1 MRRRKSRSRGARSRE
16 TGLEHRAFVDAL
28 ASMELPKL
36 DPIEARV
43 LGSLIEKELTTP
55 AYYPLSLNA
64 LVNACNQSNNRDPVM
79 ALGEPEVNRA
89 LDLLRDKKLAVVI
102 SGGENKVL
110 KFKHRAT
117 ETLELTGP
125 EIALLCVLLLRG
137 PQTPGELRG
146 RTERMHGFADPAD
159 VVATLGQMAGR
170 PAPLVALQPRQPGL
184 KEARYVELLSGT
196 VDSKPAESAPVV
208 KILSSDTQRMQQLE
222 ADNQALRDDL
232 AKLRADFEAFRK
244 KFE

>member
-1 MRRRKSRSRGARSRE
+1 M
-16 TGLEHRAFVDAL
+16 D
-28 ASMELPKL
+28 LPKL
-36 DPIEARV
+36 DAIEARV

-79 ALGEPEVNRA
+79 SLGEPEVNRA
-89 LDLLRDKKLAVVI
+89 LDQLRDKKLAVVI

-117 ETLELTGP
+117 DAFELTKP

-146 RTERMHGFADPAD
+146 RTERIHVFADPAD
-159 VVATLGQMAGR
+159 VVATLGQLAAR
-170 PAPLVALQPRQPGL
+170 PAPLVALQPKQPGT

-196 VDSKPAESAPVV
+196 VESKPAGPAPVV
-208 KILSSDTQRMQQLE
+208 IPLSSDTQRMQQLE
-222 ADNQALRDDL
+222 ADNQAIREEL
-232 AKLRADFEAFRK
+232 AKLRAEFEAFRK

>member
-1 MRRRKSRSRGARSRE
+1 M
-16 TGLEHRAFVDAL
+16 D
-28 ASMELPKL
+28 LPKL
-36 DPIEARV
+36 DVIEARV

-89 LDLLRDKKLAVVI
+89 LDQLRDKKLAVVI

-117 ETLELTGP
+117 ESWELAGP
-125 EIALLCVLLLRG
+125 EVALLCVLLLRG

-146 RTERMHGFADPAD
+146 RTERMHVFADPAD
-159 VVATLGQMAGR
+159 VVAKLGQLSAR
-170 PAPLVALQPRQPGL
+170 PAPLVALQPKQPGT

-196 VDSKPAESAPVV
+196 VDSKPAEAAPVV
-208 KILSSDTQRMQQLE
+208 TQLSADTRRMQQLE
-222 ADNQALRDDL
+222 ADNQAFRDEL
-232 AKLRADFEAFRK
+232 AKLRAEFEAFKK

>member
-1 MRRRKSRSRGARSRE
+1 M
-16 TGLEHRAFVDAL
+16 D
-28 ASMELPKL
+28 LPKL
-36 DPIEARV
+36 DAIEARV

-79 ALGEPEVNRA
+79 SLGEPEVNRA
-89 LDLLRDKKLAVVI
+89 LDRLRDHKLAVVI

-117 ETLELTGP
+117 ESLELAGP

-146 RTERMHGFADPAD
+146 RTERMHVFADPAD
-159 VVATLGQMAGR
+159 VVATLGQLAGR
-170 PAPLVALQPRQPGL
+170 PNPLVGLQPRQPGT

-196 VDSKPAESAPVV
+196 VNARPAEAAPVAAP
-208 KILSSDTQRMQQLE
+208 LSADTQRMQQLE
-222 ADNQALRDDL
+222 ADNQALRADL
-232 AKLRADFEAFRK
+232 AQLRADFDAFRK

>member
-1 MRRRKSRSRGARSRE
+1 M
-16 TGLEHRAFVDAL
+16 HRFYFRFQVSGFRFQVSLSAIAGNSAL
-28 ASMELPKL
+28 MDLPKL
-36 DPIEARV
+36 DVIEARV

-79 ALGEPEVNRA
+79 SLGEPEVNRA
-89 LDLLRDKKLAVVI
+89 LDQLRDKKLGVVI

-117 ETLELTGP
+117 ETLELAGP
-125 EIALLCVLLLRG
+125 EVALLCVLLLRG

-146 RTERMHGFADPAD
+146 RTERMHAFADPAD
-159 VVATLGQMAGR
+159 VVATLGLLAGR
-170 PAPLVALQPRQPGL
+170 PAPLVALQPKQPGT

-196 VDSKPAESAPVV
+196 VDSKPAEPAAAAPL
-208 KILSSDTQRMQQLE
+208 LSSATQRMQQLE
-222 ADNQALRDDL
+222 AANQAFREELT
-232 AKLRADFEAFRK
+232 KLRAEFEEFRK

>member
-1 MRRRKSRSRGARSRE
+1 MNILMER
-16 TGLEHRAFVDAL
+16 
-28 ASMELPKL
+28 MELPKL
-36 DPIEARV
+36 DAIEARV

-64 LVNACNQSNNRDPVM
+64 LVNACNQSNSRDPVM
-79 ALGEPEVNRA
+79 TLGEPEVNRA
-89 LDLLRDKKLAVVI
+89 LDQLRDKKLAVVI

-117 ETLELTGP
+117 ETLELAGP

-146 RTERMHGFADPAD
+146 RTERMHAFTDPAD
-159 VVATLGQMAGR
+159 VIATLGQLAGR
-170 PAPLVALQPRQPGL
+170 PTPLVALQPKQPGT

-196 VDSKPAESAPVV
+196 LESKSADSASPAQP
-208 KILSSDTQRMQQLE
+208 LSSDTQRMQQLE
-222 ADNQALRDDL
+222 ADNKALRDDL
-232 AKLRADFEAFRK
+232 AKLSADFEVFRK
-244 KFE
+244 KFD

>member
-1 MRRRKSRSRGARSRE
+1 M
-16 TGLEHRAFVDAL
+16 D
-28 ASMELPKL
+28 LPKL
-36 DPIEARV
+36 DAIEARV

-79 ALGEPEVNRA
+79 ALGEPEVTRA
-89 LDLLRDKKLAVVI
+89 LDQLRDKKLAVVI

-117 ETLELTGP
+117 ESLELAGP
-125 EIALLCVLLLRG
+125 EVALLCVLLLRG

-146 RTERMHGFADPAD
+146 RTERMHAFADPAD
-159 VVATLGQMAGR
+159 VVAVLGRLAAR
-170 PAPLVALQPRQPGL
+170 PSPLVAVQPKQPGT

-196 VDSKPAESAPVV
+196 VDSKPAEPTVAPLQ
-208 KILSSDTQRMQQLE
+208 LSSDTQRMQQLE
-222 ADNQALRDDL
+222 ADNQTFRDEL
-232 AKLRADFEAFRK
+232 AKLRAEFEAFKK

>member
-1 MRRRKSRSRGARSRE
+1 
-16 TGLEHRAFVDAL
+16 
-28 ASMELPKL
+28 MERMDLPKL
-36 DPIEARV
+36 DAIEARV

-79 ALGEPEVNRA
+79 SLGEPEVNRA
-89 LDLLRDKKLAVVI
+89 LDKLRDRKLAVVI
-102 SGGENKVL
+102 SGGENKVF
-110 KFKHRAT
+110 KFRHKAT
-117 ETLELTGP
+117 ETLELAGP

-146 RTERMHGFADPAD
+146 RTERMHAFADPAD
-159 VVATLGQMAGR
+159 VVATLGRLAGR
-170 PAPLVALQPRQPGL
+170 PAPLVALQPKQPGT

-196 VDSKPAESAPVV
+196 VESKPVESAPAVRH
-208 KILSSDTQRMQQLE
+208 LSSDTQRMQQLE
-222 ADNQALRDDL
+222 EDNKALRADL
-232 AKLRADFEAFRK
+232 AKLRADFDAFRK